1 MMVHLECLECQ
12 VKWEQ
17 EGFLDR
23 EALQA
28 FLAHQEY
35 QELREDPGQKETRD
49 PSVPQDR
56 PEFLETRVPLAL
68 LVLLDP

>member
-1 MMVHLECLECQ
+1 MTVHLECPECQ

-17 EGFLDR
+17 EGFLDQ

-35 QELREDPGQKETRD
+35 QELREDPGQRGTRD
-49 PSVPQDR
+49 PSVLQDR
-56 PEFLETRVPLAL
+56 LEFLETRVPLVL

>member
-1 MMVHLECLECQ
+1 MVHLECPECQ

-17 EGFLDR
+17 EGFLDQ

-35 QELREDPGQKETRD
+35 QEPREDPGQKETRD
-49 PSVPQDR
+49 PSVPQGR
-56 PEFLETRVPLAL
+56 LEFLETRVPLVL

>member
-1 MMVHLECLECQ
+1 MHLECLECR
-12 VKWEQ
+12 VKWGQ
-17 EGFLDR
+17 EGFPDQ

-35 QELREDPGQKETRD
+35 QELREDPGRKETRD

-56 PEFLETRVPLAL
+56 LEFLETRVPLVL

>member
-17 EGFLDR
+17 EGFPGQ

-35 QELREDPGQKETRD
+35 QELREDLGQKETRD
-49 PSVPQDR
+49 PSDPLGQ
-56 PEFLETRVPLAL
+56 PEFQETRAQLVLQ
-68 LVLLDP
+68 VLLDP

>member
-12 VKWEQ
+12 VKWEP
-17 EGFLDR
+17 EGFLDQ

-35 QELREDPGQKETRD
+35 QELREDPGRKETRD
-49 PSVPQDR
+49 PSVLQDR
-56 PEFLETRVPLAL
+56 LEFLETKVQLVL
-68 LVLLDP
+68 QVLLDH

>member
-1 MMVHLECLECQ
+1 MAHLECLECQ

-17 EGFLDR
+17 EGFLDQ

-35 QELREDPGQKETRD
+35 QELREDLGQKETRG
-49 PSVPQDR
+49 PSVLQDR
-56 PEFLETRVPLAL
+56 LEFLETRVPLVL